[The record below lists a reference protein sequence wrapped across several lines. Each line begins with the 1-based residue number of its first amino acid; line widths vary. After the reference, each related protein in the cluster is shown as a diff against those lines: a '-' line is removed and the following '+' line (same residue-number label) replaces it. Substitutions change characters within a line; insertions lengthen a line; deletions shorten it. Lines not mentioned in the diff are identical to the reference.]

1 LKIISFPGFRKA
13 RFERLLEPHF
23 EQLYRLAFRFTAH
36 RDEAE
41 DLVQELLVRLYPKRE
56 RLAEIEDLRPWLART
71 LYNLYVD
78 TYRAKRRS
86 PTDLRDDEAG
96 EHLDRLTDHSADP
109 LESEARR
116 QDLQL
121 LDEALHRL
129 SEAHRDLLI
138 LHDMEGYS
146 LPELKE
152 ILELPLGTLKS
163 RLHRAREAMRQLLSR
178 EPFDAI
184 RRVNQ

>member
-1 LKIISFPGFRKA
+1 MKIISFPSLRKA
-13 RFERLLEPHF
+13 RFEQLLEPHF
-23 EQLYRLAFRFTAH
+23 EQLYRLAFRFTSR

-41 DLVQELLVRLYPKRE
+41 DLVQELLVRLYPKRD
-56 RLAEIEDLRPWLART
+56 RLEDIEDLRPWLARA

-78 TYRAKRRS
+78 SHRARQRS

-96 EHLDRLTDHSADP
+96 EHLDRLRDPSADP
-109 LESEARR
+109 LEREARR

-129 SEAHRDLLI
+129 SEPHRDLLI

-152 ILELPLGTLKS
+152 ILDLPLGTLKS
-163 RLHRAREAMRQLLSR
+163 RLHRAREALRQLLSR
-178 EPFDAI
+178 EPFDVI